1 MRNWYNVKAQADTAV
16 EVSIYDEIGG
26 WGVTAKDFIDS
37 IRPHKGKVLNLSIN
51 SPGGDVFAGI
61 AIYNALRMH
70 GADVNVRIMGVA
82 ASAASL
88 IAMAGTTITMP
99 ENTFLMV
106 HNPWTFAMGNADE
119 LRDMADVLDKISSSL
134 VGTYVA
140 RTGKSEDEIKQMLAD
155 ETWLTATEAVE
166 AGFADEVEAI
176 LKVAAL
182 FDLDRLPEN
191 IRTAISPVAEVV
203 PEVIPEPASREPT
216 VTLAARIVSAAEARG
231 LSEFV
236 AAWVL
241 DSTIETV
248 EQLEPRLDAAEQIV
262 ATCGFAKRP
271 ELAAGYI
278 TANAALRDVRIALC
292 DMRAQADEQS
302 VIDTAPRSKTA
313 ALLQS
318 KTEFGYRDAYRTLNT
333 KKG

>member
-1 MRNWYNVKAQADTAV
+1 
-16 EVSIYDEIGG
+16 
-26 WGVTAKDFIDS
+26 
-37 IRPHKGKVLNLSIN
+37 
-51 SPGGDVFAGI
+51 
-61 AIYNALRMH
+61 
-70 GADVNVRIMGVA
+70 
-82 ASAASL
+82 
-88 IAMAGTTITMP
+88 
-99 ENTFLMV
+99 
-106 HNPWTFAMGNADE
+106 
-119 LRDMADVLDKISSSL
+119 LRDMADVLDKISASL

-155 ETWLTATEAVE
+155 ETWLTAAEAVE

-176 LKVAAL
+176 LKVAAM

-191 IRTAISPVAEVV
+191 IRASITPVAE
-203 PEVIPEPASREPT
+203 PEPEPAREPT
-216 VTLAARIVSAAEARG
+216 VTLAAKIISAAEARG

-236 AAWVL
+236 SAWVL
-241 DSTIETV
+241 DASIETV
-248 EQLEPRLDAAEQIV
+248 EQLEPRLEAAEQII
-262 ATCGFAKRP
+262 ATCGYAKRP

-278 TANAALRDVRIALC
+278 AKNAALRDVRVALC

>member
-16 EVSIYDEIGG
+16 EVSIYDEIGA

-37 IRPHKGKVLNLSIN
+37 LRPHKGKVLNLSIN

-119 LRDMADVLDKISSSL
+119 LRDMADVLDKISASL

-155 ETWLTATEAVE
+155 ETWLTAAEAVE

-176 LKVAAL
+176 FKVAAM

-191 IRTAISPVAEVV
+191 IRASITPVAE
-203 PEVIPEPASREPT
+203 PEPEPAREPT
-216 VTLAARIVSAAEARG
+216 VTLAAKIISAAEARG

-236 AAWVL
+236 SAWVL
-241 DSTIETV
+241 DASIETV
-248 EQLEPRLDAAEQIV
+248 EQLEPRLEAAEQII
-262 ATCGFAKRP
+262 ATCGYAKRP

-278 TANAALRDVRIALC
+278 AKNAALRDVRVALC